1 MVFSYFLSSA
11 DKYQSP
17 AYTLVTSL
25 REKPEILY
33 RFYEKHDFL
42 RIVQFQLC
50 ISQHPTPKLFLF
62 ADTVPPM
69 ITPSRRKSSVGM
81 EFGSKNCKFSIS
93 MIGKSECLRF
103 IAHFFICS
111 LPSSS
116 LVLNS
121 SHLFLTT

>member
-1 MVFSYFLSSA
+1 MIFSYFLSSA

-33 RFYEKHDFL
+33 RFYEKHEDFL
-42 RIVQFQLC
+42 CIVQFQLR
-50 ISQHPTPKLFLF
+50 ISQLPTPKLFLF

-81 EFGSKNCKFSIS
+81 EFGSKNCKCSIS
-93 MIGKSECLRF
+93 MIGNTLHTHGPGATISW
-103 IAHFFICS
+103 II
-111 LPSSS
+111 
-116 LVLNS
+116 
-121 SHLFLTT
+121 